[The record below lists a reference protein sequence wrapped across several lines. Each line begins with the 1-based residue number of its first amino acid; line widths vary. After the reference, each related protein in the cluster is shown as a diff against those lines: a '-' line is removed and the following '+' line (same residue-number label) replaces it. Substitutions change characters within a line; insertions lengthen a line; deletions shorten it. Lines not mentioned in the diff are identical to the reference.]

1 MATTELTRSVAAPRA
16 AVYRALLDPAAVQR
30 WMVPDGMTSEVHA
43 FDPREGGTFRIS
55 LTYDVDD
62 GTGKSSSSTDTHH
75 GRFARLVPDQEVVQE
90 VEFETDDPTLQG
102 LMTITFRLEDGHDG
116 ARSTVVTGTHEGL
129 PAGVRP
135 EDNELGWRMSM
146 DKLAA
151 LVEAPTA

>member
-1 MATTELTRSVAAPRA
+1 MATTESTRSIAAPRA
-16 AVYRALLDPAAVQR
+16 AVYRALLDPAAVQQ

-43 FDPREGGTFRIS
+43 FDAREGGAFRIS

-75 GRFARLVPDQEVVQE
+75 GRFVRLVPDEEVVQE
-90 VEFETDDPTLQG
+90 VEFETDDPALQG
-102 LMTITFRLEDGHDG
+102 VMTITYRLADGPDG
-116 ARSTVVTGTHEGL
+116 STLVTGTHEGL

-135 EDNELGWRMSM
+135 ADNELGWRMSM

-151 LVEAPTA
+151 LVETPTA